1 MSENV
6 QTFSGKVNVADNLLV
21 GTSHFFVDR
30 QNNRVGIGTSTP
42 DASSMLDVTGNIK
55 SGGTITA
62 TGGFSGNGSGLSGVN
77 SDSGSWV
84 KDDTNGLIYV
94 ANSAH
99 KVGIGTTDP
108 VTPFE
113 LVVGTSAAPLT
124 AETTVMQ
131 LNSTL
136 DGSSSDHKC
145 YFKFQYVPE
154 SNPVNWT
161 DWSGRIQFVTDATNQ
176 GYIEFNPPGAEY
188 AIAFGNTGGGS
199 AAGEIMRLLGTG
211 NVGIGTTSPGVAL
224 DVAGTIRGTG
234 GIITGTS
241 DALLTV
247 TNTTTPA
254 ILRTLTTGGQ
264 VYFQS
269 GTAATSDSR
278 ANINF
283 TSMYNGTNYLT
294 IKGSTGNV
302 GIGNTDAI
310 CKLTVGD
317 LSHAV
322 NSGGGVLAIR
332 QRGNTSDDGITIT
345 SSHANSARLYKDGSG
360 HFNIHNTGGGS
371 LQIQNNSGTI
381 VSTGHVYLGQGSGQY
396 QVWNSTNAYGG
407 ITVHRP
413 GGGNLAYN
421 ISTDQGGGWRWR
433 FVDSTAASPGADY
446 FVVYYASGNYW
457 HKGVNASD
465 RRLKEN
471 IESIDGQKAITKILE
486 MNPVTFNWIKNPGK
500 VRGGFIAQEMYEVLP
515 ELVDYDE
522 ENDIYAIDLHG
533 IYAFAIAAIQVVSR
547 NLQITRTELSDIKT
561 ELKEDLQTTK
571 EDLQS
576 KATLEDLQTVKTQLQ
591 TTNEQNQKLEAR
603 IAFLETALISR

>member
-1 MSENV
+1 MSDTNV
-6 QTFSGKVNVADNLLV
+6 HRVVGNLHV
-21 GTSHFFVDR
+21 GTSHFFVDTTTN
-30 QNNRVGIGTSTP
+30 QVGVNTSTP
-42 DASSMLDVTGNIK
+42 GAALDVQGGDVK
-55 SGGTITA
+55 VGSGITLANDGTITA
-62 TGGFSGNGSGLSGVN
+62 TGGFSGDGSGLSGVN

-161 DWSGRIQFVTDATNQ
+161 DWSGRIQFVTDSTNQ

-199 AAGEIMRLLGTG
+199 AAGEIMRLLG
-211 NVGIGTTSPGVAL
+211 
-224 DVAGTIRGTG
+224 
-234 GIITGTS
+234 
-241 DALLTV
+241 
-247 TNTTTPA
+247 
-254 ILRTLTTGGQ
+254 
-264 VYFQS
+264 
-269 GTAATSDSR
+269 
-278 ANINF
+278 
-283 TSMYNGTNYLT
+283 
-294 IKGSTGNV
+294 TGNV

-396 QVWNSTNAYGG
+396 EVWNNTNAYGG

-413 GGGNLAYN
+413 GAGNLAYN

-433 FVDSTAASPGADY
+433 FVDSTAASPGGDY
-446 FVVYYASGNYW
+446 FTVYYATGHYW
-457 HKGVNASD
+457 HRGTNLSD
-465 RRLKEN
+465 RRHKQN

-500 VRGGFIAQEMYEVLP
+500 VRGGFVAQEMYEVLP

-522 ENDIYAIDLHG
+522 EHDIYAVDLHG
-533 IYAFAIAAIQVVSR
+533 IYAYAIAAIQVVSQ
-547 NLQITRTELSDIKT
+547 NLQTTQTELTEIKADLSET
-561 ELKEDLQTTK
+561 KADLSETKSVLEADLQTTKEDLQTTK
-571 EDLQS
+571 EDLQT
-576 KATLEDLQTVKTQLQ
+576 TLTELAEAKTDLEEKTYQIIS
-591 TTNEQNQKLEAR
+591 LEAR
-603 IAFLETALISR
+603 LAALEQKFISN